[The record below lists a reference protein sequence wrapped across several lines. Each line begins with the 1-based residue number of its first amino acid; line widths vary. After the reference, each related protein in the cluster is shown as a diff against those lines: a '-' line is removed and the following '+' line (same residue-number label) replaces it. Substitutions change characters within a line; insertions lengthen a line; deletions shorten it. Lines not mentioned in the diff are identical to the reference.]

1 MAVNFIFSKDC
12 DETHTMHL
20 KADNVEII
28 IDNETDEI
36 IEELFNFLL
45 QRYQK
50 NQWNEVNLS
59 LVALIYCITNFIK

>member
-36 IEELFNFLL
+36 IEGIFNFLL

-50 NQWNEVNLS
+50 NQ
-59 LVALIYCITNFIK
+59 